1 MSLDGIIFGGMIN
14 SDEPTR
20 PQDLSG
26 ISYSSVHRSAGSH
39 RIASFLRQHGLDI
52 EVIDFAP
59 SWKFEEFKELIRSR
73 MTPTMKFVGLGAVFN
88 MNTETLYR
96 SFAWLKQTYP
106 DVLLVTGSTDFYNL
120 HFIPVDY
127 MVVGYGELAILEIL
141 NGTAKYTEEI
151 IDKNGNKRRT
161 VHALKEYPAYPMR
174 NLSIDYEK
182 RDFLQPFESVTME
195 TSRGCR
201 FKCSFCTYSILGVK
215 DDHTRCSDD
224 FRDNLIRNYDNYGI
238 HRYSI
243 SDETFNDHSEKIIKY
258 ADAVE
263 TLPFKPNF
271 GGYIRADLLHTR
283 PQDIEHLARMQFNG
297 QFYGVESFHRP
308 SAAAIGK
315 GMDPAKIQ
323 QAILDTKDYFMKH
336 NGYYK
341 GTISLIVGLPH
352 ETEETLNE
360 TLRWCKENWKTNHL
374 AVTPLII
381 ASDHNNVKQST
392 LSATYE
398 KQGYSLID
406 MEQILLDESHPD
418 LTRIFQSNSILP
430 EMKYYLKTFIRTL
443 SPTILLHRWKSNTG
457 MTEKDA
463 LLWIANNVWG
473 NDEYMDFGVD
483 HWRMDEWYVAGKTDH
498 DMMGSY
504 RDLGGI
510 RPPVQTKVDFIET
523 YKKQKLNRSNT

>member
-1 MSLDGIIFGGMIN
+1 MALDGIIFGGMIN
-14 SDEPTR
+14 SDEPAR
-20 PQDLSG
+20 PKDLQE

-52 EVIDFAP
+52 EVVDFAP

-73 MTPTMKFVGLGAVFN
+73 MTPTLKFVGLGAVFN
-88 MNTETLYR
+88 MNTETLWR
-96 SFAWLKQTYP
+96 CFAWLKQTYP

-141 NGTAKYTEEI
+141 KGTAKYTEEV
-151 IDKNGNKRRT
+151 IDKEGNKRRT
-161 VHALKEYPAYPMR
+161 VHALKQYPAYPMR
-174 NLSIDYEK
+174 NLSIDYEA

-224 FRDNLIRNYDNYGI
+224 FRDNLMRNYDNYGI

-243 SDETFNDHSEKIIKY
+243 SDETFNDHSEKIVKY
-258 ADAVE
+258 ADVVE

-308 SAAAIGK
+308 SGAAIGK
-315 GMDPAKIQ
+315 GMNPVKIQ

-336 NGYYK
+336 NGYYR
-341 GTISLIVGLPH
+341 GTISLIAGLPH

-360 TLRWCKENWKTNHL
+360 TLNWCIENWKTNHL

-392 LSATYE
+392 LSASYE
-398 KQGYSLID
+398 KQGYSLVD
-406 MEQILLDESHPD
+406 NEQILLEESHPD
-418 LTRIFQSNSILP
+418 LTRIYQSNSIVP
-430 EMKYYLKTFIRTL
+430 ELKYYLKTFVRNL

-463 LLWIANNVWG
+463 LLWIANNVWAA
-473 NDEYMDFGVD
+473 DEYLDFGVD
-483 HWRMDEWYVAGKTDH
+483 HWRMDEWYVAGKTDQ
-498 DMMGSY
+498 DMLGSY
-504 RDLGGI
+504 RDLGGV
-510 RPPVQTKVDFIET
+510 RPPLQVKVDFIEK
-523 YKKQKLNRSNT
+523 YKQQKLDIAQ

>member
-161 VHALKEYPAYPMR
+161 VYALKKYPAYPMR

-224 FRDNLIRNYDNYGI
+224 FRDNLMRNYDNYGI

-315 GMDPAKIQ
+315 GMDPVKIQ

-341 GTISLIVGLPH
+341 GTISLIAGLPH

-510 RPPVQTKVDFIET
+510 RPPVQTKVDFIEN